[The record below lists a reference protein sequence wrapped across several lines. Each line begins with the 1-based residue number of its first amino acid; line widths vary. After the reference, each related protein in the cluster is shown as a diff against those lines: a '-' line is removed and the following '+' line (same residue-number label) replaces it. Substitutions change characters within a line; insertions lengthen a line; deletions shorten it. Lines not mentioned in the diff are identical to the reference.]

1 MNQNNLLR
9 KQVRA
14 ELRKRSYVIY
24 TSLVL
29 GLIYIALNLTFGDTG
44 FLRFRELRRTEQKFH
59 SEVSKIKEENA
70 RLSASLNS
78 YRKNDFLLEKHS
90 REDFG
95 LARPEEYIFLYEQR

>member
-1 MNQNNLLR
+1 MNQNLLR

-29 GLIYIALNLTFGDTG
+29 GLIYIALNLVFGETG
-44 FLRFRELRRTEQKFH
+44 LLRFRELRRTHQGLS
-59 SEVSKIKEENA
+59 SEVSRMREENS
-70 RLSASLNS
+70 RLRASLKTYGES
-78 YRKNDFLLEKHS
+78 DFLVEKHS

-95 LARPEEYIFLYEQR
+95 LARPDEYIFLYEQR